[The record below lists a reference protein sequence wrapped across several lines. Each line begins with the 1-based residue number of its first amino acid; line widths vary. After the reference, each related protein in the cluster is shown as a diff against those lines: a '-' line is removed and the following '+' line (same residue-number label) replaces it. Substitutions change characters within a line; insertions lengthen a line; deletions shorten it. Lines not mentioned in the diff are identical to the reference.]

1 MVDTTTQYLG
11 LTLRTPIVA
20 SPSPLTGSIADL
32 VALEQAGVGA
42 VVLPS
47 LFEEELVAESLTL
60 YERHEQG
67 AFTNPEATD
76 YFPDLA
82 YSHLGLDRHI
92 TLLRDAVQE
101 LAVPVIG
108 SINGRTPGGW
118 VEYAQTMADAGA
130 AAVELNMYDVVADP
144 SRTAGDVEAEYITLV
159 TEVVD
164 AVDVPVSVKLSPY
177 FTSIAN
183 FARHVVDAGAQG
195 LVLFN
200 RFYQPDLDLQTLDVT
215 PRLELSHPSEMR
227 LPLRWIAIL
236 RPQLPHTSL
245 ALTSGV
251 HSGQDVLKALLAGS
265 DAVMT
270 TTAVLNHGPGIV
282 RTMVDDIQAWLTDK
296 EYDSVTQLQGSMAQH
311 ATSDPGA
318 YERAQYQ
325 QVLASWRPVS

>member
-1 MVDTTTQYLG
+1 MVDITTQYLG

-20 SPSPLTGSIADL
+20 SPSPRTGNIADL

-47 LFEEELVAESLTL
+47 LFEEDLEAESLTL
-60 YERHEQG
+60 YERHEKG
-67 AFTNPEATD
+67 AFTNPEAAD
-76 YFPDLA
+76 YFPDLT
-82 YSHLGLDRHI
+82 YSHLGLERHM

-101 LAVPVIG
+101 LAIPVIG

-130 AAVELNMYDVVADP
+130 AAVELNMYDVAADP
-144 SRTAGDVEAEYITLV
+144 SRTASDVEAEYIKLV

-177 FTSIAN
+177 FTSFAN
-183 FARHVVDAGAQG
+183 FARHVVGAGAQG

-200 RFYQPDLDLQTLDVT
+200 RFYQPDLDLDTLDVT
-215 PRLELSHPSEMR
+215 PRLELSHPSEVR

-236 RPQLPHTSL
+236 RRHLPHTSL

-270 TTAVLNHGPGIV
+270 TTAVLNTGPEIV
-282 RTMVDDIQAWLTDK
+282 RTMVDEMQAWLTDR